1 LGDERSRN
9 LTWRGKGGEGAHG
22 VRVNVCAIPWCVL
35 ACSPSL
41 IPQPSS
47 DTRRWQRA
55 SRRVAVP
62 SCISAP
68 VPSIFFKEASRRRAK
83 RHDRRWCKG
92 DADLGALRSAIEIG
106 RSGMAH
112 TEFAPLS
119 SPSFPVARFLI
130 VNRPFYCYLQARQ
143 ALDVL
148 PLKAIVSRLESFDKN
163 VRVLMQ
169 RCRGSCRIRI
179 RPRTARSLWPP
190 DPCAVA
196 WIGF

>member
-1 LGDERSRN
+1 MVYHSCPICGGMSSPDQFWGDERSRN

-41 IPQPSS
+41 IMQPSS

-55 SRRVAVP
+55 SRRVAAP

-92 DADLGALRSAIEIG
+92 DADLGALRSAIEIE

-130 VNRPFYCYLQARQ
+130 MKSPFL
-143 ALDVL
+143 LLSIDTTGT
-148 PLKAIVSRLESFDKN
+148 
-163 VRVLMQ
+163 
-169 RCRGSCRIRI
+169 RCSPTQSDSVPFRII
-179 RPRTARSLWPP
+179 
-190 DPCAVA
+190 
-196 WIGF
+196 

>member
-1 LGDERSRN
+1 MVYHSCPICGGISSPDQFWGDERSRN

-22 VRVNVCAIPWCVL
+22 VRVNVGAIHWCVL

-55 SRRVAVP
+55 SRRVAAP
-62 SCISAP
+62 SSCISAP

-119 SPSFPVARFLI
+119 
-130 VNRPFYCYLQARQ
+130 
-143 ALDVL
+143 L
-148 PLKAIVSRLESFDKN
+148 PLILIPSGPLPDHESPFLLLSIDTNRHSMFSHSK
-163 VRVLMQ
+163 R
-169 RCRGSCRIRI
+169 
-179 RPRTARSLWPP
+179 
-190 DPCAVA
+190 
-196 WIGF
+196 